1 MKWLKK
7 ISMTPLDSIA
17 KVIDNLSQQTNDRT
31 NAPSIR
37 VVREAIQENW
47 LTVYPVGSVY
57 ININDVN
64 PSELFGGTW
73 QQIKDRF
80 LLACGDTY
88 NNGATGGAASRS
100 YTPAGTVGEHVLTV
114 DEMPSHGHQLNGI
127 KGSIKGTVSGAETDS
142 ILVDTQ
148 IQGTN
153 LVGGGEGHNHTF
165 TGTAATI
172 NTMPPYLAVNVWV
185 RTA

>member
-1 MKWLKK
+1 MKWIKK
-7 ISMTPLDSIA
+7 VAETPLTSIARVIDSISA
-17 KVIDNLSQQTNDRT
+17 QTNDRT

-37 VVREAIQENW
+37 AVRDAIQTNW

-57 ININDVN
+57 INVNDVN
-64 PSELFGGTW
+64 PSTLFGGTW
-73 QQIKDRF
+73 QQIKDKF

-88 NNGATGGAASRS
+88 DNGATGGAASRS
-100 YTPAGTVGEHVLTV
+100 YTPAGTVGSHVLTV
-114 DEMPSHGHQLNGI
+114 DEMPNHNHQLTGV
-127 KGSIKGTVSGAETDS
+127 KGSIAGTVSGVEHDS
-142 ILVDTQ
+142 ILVGTET
-148 IQGTN
+148 QGTN

>member
-1 MKWLKK
+1 MKWIKK
-7 ISMTPLDSIA
+7 VSATPLTVVA
-17 KVIDNLSQQTNDRT
+17 KVIDSLNVYTNDGT

-37 VVREAIQENW
+37 AVREAIQENW
-47 LTVYPVGSVY
+47 LTIYPVGSIYMSV
-57 ININDVN
+57 NDVD

-73 QQIKDRF
+73 QQIKDKF

-88 NNGATGGAASRS
+88 DNGTTGGAASRS
-100 YTPAGTVGEHVLTV
+100 YTPAGTVGSHVLTV
-114 DEMPSHGHQLNGI
+114 NEMPNHNHQLTGV

-142 ILVDTQ
+142 ILVGTET
-148 IQGTN
+148 QGTN

-165 TGTAATI
+165 TGTAETI